1 MTKVKAEVL
10 NAVVGGKRKGEEV
23 EINESHAKHLEKIGY
38 VRVVGIAES
47 PKKKP
52 ASSSAASKDKPKTKK
67 ATTEPKTKT
76 KTKDK

>member
-38 VRVVGIAES
+38 VRVIGKAAD
-47 PKKKP
+47 PKKP
-52 ASSSAASKDKPKTKK
+52 TSSSSASKDKPKPKK
-67 ATTEPKTKT
+67 AASKSKAKA